1 MRFVMSSDG
10 QHVLEAVQQDKKIVR
25 ANAGKIM
32 RLFARDLKQLGYSR
46 KGTFFSRET
55 GAIAQFLHVHKFS
68 FGPCY
73 RIHACVR
80 ILNDSRP
87 FLGLIGIASDDYD
100 EFRSTIDFDE
110 SPESIEHCR
119 HIMARFVCE
128 VAEPWFKQQTAE
140 ALIETSSILLPGDR
154 AALKLAL
161 SGDVDDQNVQR
172 SKSLLGLS

>member
-1 MRFVMSSDG
+1 MRPVMSSDA
-10 QHVLEAVQQDKKIVR
+10 QHVLDTAQQDKKIMR
-25 ANAGKIM
+25 SNAGKIL

-46 KGTFFSRET
+46 KGTFFSREA
-55 GAIAQFLHVHKFS
+55 GPIAQFLHVHKFS

-73 RIHACVR
+73 RIHVCVR

-87 FLGLIGIASDDYD
+87 FLGLIGIASDEYD

-110 SPESIEHCR
+110 SPESIEQCR
-119 HIMARFVCE
+119 HFMARFVCE

-140 ALIETSSILLPGDR
+140 VLVEPSSILLAGDR

-161 SGDVDDQNVQR
+161 SGDVNDQNVQR
-172 SKSLLGLS
+172 SKLLLGLS